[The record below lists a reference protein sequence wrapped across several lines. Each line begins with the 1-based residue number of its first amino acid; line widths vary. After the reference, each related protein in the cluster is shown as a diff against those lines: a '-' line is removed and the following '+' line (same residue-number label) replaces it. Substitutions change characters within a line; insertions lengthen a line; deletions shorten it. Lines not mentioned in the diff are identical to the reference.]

1 MPGDMHKGGCGCGT
15 VRFELRGALRPV
27 IFCHC
32 DQCRRQSSHFLAS
45 SEVDDAMLT
54 ITSGAD
60 DITWYR
66 SSDFAQRGFCRIC
79 GSGLLWKQNG
89 STKSSVMA
97 GSIDLPTG
105 LNAESHIFVSQKG
118 DYYAI
123 DDGLPQH
130 HRWDL
135 PPV

>member
-1 MPGDMHKGGCGCGT
+1 MPGEIHKGGCGCGA

-27 IFCHC
+27 IYCHC

-66 SSDFAQRGFCRIC
+66 SSDFARRGFCRIC
-79 GSGLLWKQNG
+79 GSGLFWKQDDT
-89 STKSSVMA
+89 TKTSVMA
-97 GSIDLPTG
+97 GSIDLPTD
-105 LNAESHIFVSQKG
+105 LEAQSAHLRFAEG
-118 DYYAI
+118 RLLRDRRRPAAT
-123 DDGLPQH
+123 
-130 HRWDL
+130 
-135 PPV
+135 

>member
-1 MPGDMHKGGCGCGT
+1 MPGDMHKGGCGCGA

-54 ITSGAD
+54 IDSGAD

-66 SSDFAQRGFCRIC
+66 SSDFARRGFCRNLRI
-79 GSGLLWKQNG
+79 GIVLE
-89 STKSSVMA
+89 A
-97 GSIDLPTG
+97 GWHHEDIGHGGELRPAYG
-105 LNAESHIFVSQKG
+105 PERAIPHLRLAEG
-118 DYYAI
+118 
-123 DDGLPQH
+123 
-130 HRWDL
+130 
-135 PPV
+135 

>member
-1 MPGDMHKGGCGCGT
+1 MPGDMHKGGCGCGA

-54 ITSGAD
+54 IISGAD

-66 SSDFAQRGFCRIC
+66 SSDFARRGFCGIC
-79 GSGLLWKQNG
+79 GSGLFWKQDG
-89 STKSSVMA
+89 TITTSVMA
-97 GSIDLPTG
+97 GSFDLPTG
-105 LNAESHIFVSQKG
+105 LKAQSHIFVSQKG

-123 DDGLPQH
+123 EDGLPQH
-130 HRWDL
+130 DRWDQ
-135 PPV
+135 PPM